1 MPAVS
6 VHVPKYCLHKAR
18 GLAYVRDHGKVR
30 YLGKHG
36 SSESKEAY
44 GRFLIEWQARR
55 VGVPLPL
62 PKSSADLMVVELCA
76 AYLDYA
82 EGYYRKN
89 GQPTRSLDN
98 IKLAIR
104 PLKAM
109 YGHEL
114 VSEFSPLQLLA
125 IQERLATAKCT
136 RSYVNKQVGALKRM
150 FKWGVS
156 RTLVPPTVY
165 SALATVEGLRMG
177 RSSARESKPVAPVA
191 DAVVDDTLPHLPVG
205 NSKQI
210 AAFTVHPRTDQPASR
225 GTIYATAAGWS
236 LGERPVCLLLFPRV
250 RRNLAVGAPRTSSIW
265 LRQSTTRPR
274 LSKNRDGCP
283 GFKRWLTT

>member
-136 RSYVNKQVGALKRM
+136 LLRQQTGGGSQTNVQVGRQPNAR
-150 FKWGVS
+150 
-156 RTLVPPTVY
+156 
-165 SALATVEGLRMG
+165 ATDSLLGIGYR
-177 RSSARESKPVAPVA
+177 
-191 DAVVDDTLPHLPVG
+191 
-205 NSKQI
+205 
-210 AAFTVHPRTDQPASR
+210 R
-225 GTIYATAAGWS
+225 GTTDGPQFCS
-236 LGERPVCLLLFPRV
+236 RV
-250 RRNLAVGAPRTSSIW
+250 QTRRSGCRRSGRRHLAPPARG
-265 LRQSTTRPR
+265 
-274 LSKNRDGCP
+274 
-283 GFKRWLTT
+283 